1 QSTLVPRVW
10 YWLSRIAESRGQL
23 DVAAQQYD
31 KLRQDEPWSYYGWLA
46 DERLAK
52 LQARQRGAP
61 ERASVA
67 LATNAGAAHSHPPT
81 DILLPRWSDGGL
93 PAREQF
99 SRASLFWQLGLIDH
113 AQRALDDVP
122 IPEADSDAVLLAQ
135 LYHAASADYRAQ
147 VVIRRRFA
155 RDLED

>member
-1 QSTLVPRVW
+1 VPRVW
-10 YWLSRIAESRGQL
+10 YWLSRIAEIRGQL
-23 DVAAQQYD
+23 EVAAQQYD

-52 LQARQRGAP
+52 LQAKQRGAP
-61 ERASVA
+61 EHANLSLAPSATAAQARVPIDA
-67 LATNAGAAHSHPPT
+67 LP
-81 DILLPRWSDGGL
+81 PRWSDGGL

-122 IPEADSDAVLLAQ
+122 IPEADGDAVLLAQ

-155 RDLED
+155 RDL